1 LPRAI
6 LATNLCPITRGHH
19 FYFALPHVL
28 RAQSRLSMPPSLR
41 VRQIGDGN
49 LSTPETGDGAYTVDD
64 PRLQDTFHVLRA
76 AGPVRPAMPSRTI
89 EIALDD
95 AGSAPWYAVT
105 TWTERD
111 DSDFYCAEPWLGLPN
126 AIGHG
131 QGLRWLDAGAEE
143 RATCK
148 VAGEALSR
156 SPRTGRV
163 RRLSKQMLEIE
174 PAEQHGGIG
183 LRARTE
189 VDLSCLLP
197 RIELAGQRVPR
208 GLNRENFN
216 QIHHFPSG

>member
-1 LPRAI
+1 MEASESAVSLLLASSDTIRPGYPYSFDFTVTFRLLTDGLEAT
-6 LATNLCPITRGHH
+6 LATRNTGDQPLPYYAGPPF

-41 VRQIGDGN
+41 VRQNGDGN
-49 LSTPETGDGAYTVDD
+49 LSTPETGEGAYTIDD

-76 AGPVRPAMPSRTI
+76 AGPVHLAMPSRTI

-111 DSDFYCAEPWLGLPN
+111 DSDFYCVEPWLGLPN

-143 RATCK
+143 RATC
-148 VAGEALSR
+148 
-156 SPRTGRV
+156 
-163 RRLSKQMLEIE
+163 RLLV
-174 PAEQHGGIG
+174 
-183 LRARTE
+183 T
-189 VDLSCLLP
+189 
-197 RIELAGQRVPR
+197 
-208 GLNRENFN
+208 
-216 QIHHFPSG
+216 